1 MSGATSVLL
10 DLEAHPVIAHRGASA
25 FAPENTLVAFER
37 AVAFGAEAFE
47 LDVHVTAD
55 DVPVVIHDPTLDRTT
70 DRRGVVDAMPYGSIQ
85 DADAGARFT
94 SDHGATFPFK
104 GRGVRVPALADV
116 LGMFP
121 DTPCIVEIKTAR
133 AAPAVRRVVEESGAA
148 ARCIL
153 ASFDERA
160 LAPFDAPPWIR
171 SATRAETLSLVSRA
185 LVGLAARPAR
195 YRALTIPTRFNAI
208 PIPMRM
214 LAGAARRVG
223 CPTHVWVIDSPES
236 SLNLWQQGVCGVI
249 TNRPGAMLAAREAG
263 RVAWHAE
270 SLTPST

>member
-1 MSGATSVLL
+1 MTAATSVLL
-10 DLEAHPVIAHRGASA
+10 DPEAHPVIAHRGASA
-25 FAPENTLVAFER
+25 FAPENTLVGFER
-37 AVAFGAEAFE
+37 GAAFGAEAFE

-70 DRRGVVDAMPYGSIQ
+70 DRRGVVASMRYDAIRE
-85 DADAGARFT
+85 ADAGARFT
-94 SDHGATFPFK
+94 SDRGATFPFN
-104 GRGVRVPALADV
+104 GRGVHVPTLADV

-121 DTPCIVEIKTAR
+121 ETPCIVELKTAS
-133 AAPAVRRVVEESGAA
+133 AAPAVRRVIEQSGAM
-148 ARCIL
+148 ARCVL

-171 SATRAETLSLVSRA
+171 SATRAETLSLLSRA
-185 LVGLAARPAR
+185 LVGRAPRPAR
-195 YRALTIPTRFNAI
+195 YRALTIPTRFNGI

-223 CPTHVWVIDSPES
+223 APTHVWVIDSPEL
-236 SLNLWQQGVCGVI
+236 SLALWGDGVCGVI

-263 RVAWHAE
+263 RVGPVA
-270 SLTPST
+270 